1 MRVTESLRGSQLLL
15 DLQQAEQRLIR
26 SQNQIASG
34 KRVSLPEDDPVAA
47 AEGMR
52 FGAELARDQRVAR
65 TAQAAGGW
73 LQATDTALASV
84 GDILLRARELALE
97 GASDSLPPESRQALA
112 KEVDQLRQQLIQ
124 VGNSQF
130 AGRYLFGGVQASGN
144 VAPFTASG
152 TYQGSTTPIAVDLT
166 GSGLD
171 PSGAVPAAAF
181 TLSVTGDQL
190 MRTGDPTYTTAVAV
204 LQQLESQLQAPGAG
218 ATAVA
223 GLIPALDGAVNN
235 VLELR
240 ATVGSRLN
248 RVQDVQSRLGSDQL
262 LLQQEK
268 AQATDVDM
276 TRAAVDFNVAQYAYQ
291 AALAVGARVVQ
302 PSLVDYLR

>member
-52 FGAELARDQRVAR
+52 LGAELARDQRVAR

-152 TYQGSTTPIAVDLT
+152 TYRGSTTAIAVDLT

-190 MRTGDPTYTTAVAV
+190 MRTGDLTYTSAVAV
-204 LQQLESQLQAPGAG
+204 LQQLESQLQGAG
-218 ATAVA
+218 AAAVA

-248 RVQDVQSRLGSDQL
+248 RIQDVQSRLGSDQL

-268 AQATDVDM
+268 AKATDVDM
-276 TRAAVDFNVAQYAYQ
+276 TQAAVEFNVAQYAYQ